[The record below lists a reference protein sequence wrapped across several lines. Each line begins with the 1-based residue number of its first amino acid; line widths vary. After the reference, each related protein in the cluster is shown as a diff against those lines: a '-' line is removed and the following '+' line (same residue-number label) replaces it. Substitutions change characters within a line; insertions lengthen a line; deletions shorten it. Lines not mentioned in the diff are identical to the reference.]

1 MTTLCFSKWQNWLRE
16 TVIILNEAKENFI
29 LNLINVSYR
38 KFAGLVPLIE
48 KNKLENIYKS
58 YGTDKSF
65 RVFIKMIA

>member
-29 LNLINVSYR
+29 LKLINVSYR

-65 RVFIKMIA
+65 RVFIKMTA

>member
-29 LNLINVSYR
+29 LKLINVSYR

-65 RVFIKMIA
+65 RVFIKMKA